1 MYSCANIGNPSGGP
15 IDKTPPIFM
24 RSNPTP
30 NAVNVKD
37 RKIEIFFDEIVTL
50 KDPSTKIIVSPAQ
63 TEMPRMSALG
73 RKVTVELVDS
83 LLPNT
88 TYTIDFSNSIQDNNE
103 GNAIDNFAFAFS
115 TGSVIDSMRVS
126 GYVLDS
132 RTLEP
137 MQSVVVGLQSNLADS
152 AFHKEKLQRV
162 ALTNDRGQFTI
173 RNVSPG
179 SYHIFALKDLDRDYK
194 FGNPTEDIAFLDSI
208 IVPSIGSREAADTV
222 YNDLNEID
230 TIMRA
235 TRPAYFPNDI
245 LLSMFN
251 EDRKSQYL
259 ANNLRVDSTRI
270 SLTFAAASDTLPSLS
285 IVGRNDVPDQW
296 YTLERSQTN
305 DTLTYWIRPPHLVS
319 ADTLMVATTYLR
331 TDTAS
336 NLSWGTDT
344 LKFTFQRQKAKKKK
358 KNEETDSLEQI
369 RFMELHPLANDTQEV
384 YAPLL
389 LQTGTPIERY
399 SREAFHLQRKLQ
411 NDTIFYPAEIKS
423 IALRDSTLNRRDLML
438 KVDWEP
444 GAAYTLAVDSL
455 AMTDIYGLQT
465 KPLKV
470 DFNVRKMEEYGNI
483 VFNIPA
489 VRDSAIVELLD
500 GTEKIVLRAPVK
512 SHRAELLNLLP
523 GKYYARLFIDRN
535 GNGKYDTGNY
545 DMHLQPE
552 ETVYYP
558 GAINLKKNWDVE
570 QTWDIYA
577 TPIDKQKPEAIK
589 KNKPERKKWEKV
601 NTEKTETDEDE
612 ENGFSDFSNP
622 NDPNLRNSNNFGNY
636 RKYDSKIYFHFFAQ
650 KFAHSTKAHYLC
662 TRKSQQ
668 RLCPDGGI
676 GRRAGLKHQWSK
688 IHPGSIPGLGTQKRL

>member
-1 MYSCANIGNPSGGP
+1 MENQMNNSKSLYYIFIIIAAAVMYSCANIGNPSGGP

-358 KNEETDSLEQI
+358 KNEETGSLEQI
-369 RFMELHPLANDTQEV
+369 RFMELHPLANGTQEV

-512 SHRAELLNLLP
+512 NHRAELLNLLP

-636 RKYDSKIYFHFFAQ
+636 RK
-650 KFAHSTKAHYLC
+650 
-662 TRKSQQ
+662 
-668 RLCPDGGI
+668 
-676 GRRAGLKHQWSK
+676 
-688 IHPGSIPGLGTQKRL
+688 

>member
-1 MYSCANIGNPSGGP
+1 MLFSRLALSLQAETENQMNNSKSLYYIFIIIAAAVMYSCANIGNPSGGP

-37 RKIEIFFDEIVTL
+37 RKIEIFFDEIVSL

-179 SYHIFALKDLDRDYK
+179 SDHIFALKDLDRDYK

-369 RFMELHPLANDTQEV
+369 RFMELHPLANGTQEV

-423 IALRDSTLNRRDLML
+423 IALRDSTLNRRDLVL

-483 VFNIPA
+483 VFNITA

-512 SHRAELLNLLP
+512 NHRAELLNLLP

-622 NDPNLRNSNNFGNY
+622 NDPNQRNSNNFGNY
-636 RKYDSKIYFHFFAQ
+636 R
-650 KFAHSTKAHYLC
+650 
-662 TRKSQQ
+662 R
-668 RLCPDGGI
+668 
-676 GRRAGLKHQWSK
+676 
-688 IHPGSIPGLGTQKRL
+688 

>member
-1 MYSCANIGNPSGGP
+1 MNNSKSLYYIFIIIAAAVMYSCANIGNPSGGP

-37 RKIEIFFDEIVTL
+37 RKIEIFFDEIVSL

-63 TEMPRMSALG
+63 AEMPRMSALG

-369 RFMELHPLANDTQEV
+369 RFMELHPLANGTQEV

-411 NDTIFYPAEIKS
+411 NDTTFYPAEIKS

-622 NDPNLRNSNNFGNY
+622 NDPNLRNSNNFGDY
-636 RKYDSKIYFHFFAQ
+636 R
-650 KFAHSTKAHYLC
+650 
-662 TRKSQQ
+662 R
-668 RLCPDGGI
+668 
-676 GRRAGLKHQWSK
+676 
-688 IHPGSIPGLGTQKRL
+688 

>member
-1 MYSCANIGNPSGGP
+1 MNNSKSLYYIFIIIAAAVMYSCANIGNPSGGP

-369 RFMELHPLANDTQEV
+369 RFMELHPLANGTQEV

-423 IALRDSTLNRRDLML
+423 IALRDSTLSRRDLML

-512 SHRAELLNLLP
+512 NHRAELLNLLP

-577 TPIDKQKPEAIK
+577 TPIDKQKPKAIK

-601 NTEKTETDEDE
+601 STEKTETDEDE

-622 NDPNLRNSNNFGNY
+622 NDPNLRNSNNFDNY
-636 RKYDSKIYFHFFAQ
+636 R
-650 KFAHSTKAHYLC
+650 
-662 TRKSQQ
+662 R
-668 RLCPDGGI
+668 
-676 GRRAGLKHQWSK
+676 
-688 IHPGSIPGLGTQKRL
+688 

>member
-1 MYSCANIGNPSGGP
+1 MLFSRLALSLQAETENQMNNSKSLYYIFIIIAAAVMYSCANIGNPSGGP

-37 RKIEIFFDEIVTL
+37 RKIEIFFDEIVSL

-173 RNVSPG
+173 RNVSSG

-369 RFMELHPLANDTQEV
+369 RFMELHPLANGTQEV

-411 NDTIFYPAEIKS
+411 NDTTFYPAEIKS
-423 IALRDSTLNRRDLML
+423 IALRDSTLSRRDLML

-444 GAAYTLAVDSL
+444 GAAYKLAVDSL

-500 GTEKIVLRAPVK
+500 GTDKVVLHTPVK
-512 SHRAELLNLLP
+512 NHRAELLNLQP

-636 RKYDSKIYFHFFAQ
+636 R
-650 KFAHSTKAHYLC
+650 
-662 TRKSQQ
+662 R
-668 RLCPDGGI
+668 
-676 GRRAGLKHQWSK
+676 
-688 IHPGSIPGLGTQKRL
+688 

>member
-1 MYSCANIGNPSGGP
+1 MNNSKSLYYIFIIIAAAVMYSCANIGNPSGGP

-369 RFMELHPLANDTQEV
+369 RFMELHPLANGTQEV

-411 NDTIFYPAEIKS
+411 NDTTFYPAEIKS
-423 IALRDSTLNRRDLML
+423 IALRDSTLSRRDLML

-622 NDPNLRNSNNFGNY
+622 DDPNQRNSNNFGDY
-636 RKYDSKIYFHFFAQ
+636 R
-650 KFAHSTKAHYLC
+650 
-662 TRKSQQ
+662 R
-668 RLCPDGGI
+668 
-676 GRRAGLKHQWSK
+676 
-688 IHPGSIPGLGTQKRL
+688 

>member
-1 MYSCANIGNPSGGP
+1 MLFSRLALSLQAETENQMNNSKSLYYIFIIIAAAVMYSCANIGNPSGGP

-305 DTLTYWIRPPHLVS
+305 DTLTFWIRPPHLVS

-369 RFMELHPLANDTQEV
+369 RFMELHPLANGTQEV

-411 NDTIFYPAEIKS
+411 NDTTFYPAEIKS
-423 IALRDSTLNRRDLML
+423 IALRDSTLSRRDLML

-500 GTEKIVLRAPVK
+500 GTDKVVLHTPVK
-512 SHRAELLNLLP
+512 NHRAELLNLLP

-535 GNGKYDTGNY
+535 GNGKYNTGNY

-622 NDPNLRNSNNFGNY
+622 NDPNLRNSNNFGDY
-636 RKYDSKIYFHFFAQ
+636 R
-650 KFAHSTKAHYLC
+650 
-662 TRKSQQ
+662 R
-668 RLCPDGGI
+668 
-676 GRRAGLKHQWSK
+676 
-688 IHPGSIPGLGTQKRL
+688 

>member
-1 MYSCANIGNPSGGP
+1 MNNSKSLYYIFIIIAAAVMYSCANIGNPSGGP

-358 KNEETDSLEQI
+358 KNEETDYLEQI
-369 RFMELHPLANDTQEV
+369 RFMELHPLANGTQEV

-411 NDTIFYPAEIKS
+411 NDTTFYPAEIKS

-512 SHRAELLNLLP
+512 NHRAELLNLLP

-636 RKYDSKIYFHFFAQ
+636 RK
-650 KFAHSTKAHYLC
+650 
-662 TRKSQQ
+662 
-668 RLCPDGGI
+668 
-676 GRRAGLKHQWSK
+676 
-688 IHPGSIPGLGTQKRL
+688 

>member
-1 MYSCANIGNPSGGP
+1 MLFSRLALSLQAETENQMNNSKSLYYIFIIIAAAVMYSCANIGNPSGGP

-37 RKIEIFFDEIVTL
+37 RKIEIFFDEIVSL

-369 RFMELHPLANDTQEV
+369 RFMELHPLANGTQEV

-411 NDTIFYPAEIKS
+411 NDTTFYPAEIKS
-423 IALRDSTLNRRDLML
+423 IALRDSTLSRRDLML

-500 GTEKIVLRAPVK
+500 GTDKVVLHTPVK
-512 SHRAELLNLLP
+512 NHRAELLNLQP

-636 RKYDSKIYFHFFAQ
+636 R
-650 KFAHSTKAHYLC
+650 
-662 TRKSQQ
+662 R
-668 RLCPDGGI
+668 
-676 GRRAGLKHQWSK
+676 
-688 IHPGSIPGLGTQKRL
+688 

>member
-1 MYSCANIGNPSGGP
+1 MENQMNNSKSLYYIFIIIAAAVMYSCANIGNPSGGP

-369 RFMELHPLANDTQEV
+369 WFMELHPLANGTQEV

-589 KNKPERKKWEKV
+589 KNKSERKKWEKV

-612 ENGFSDFSNP
+612 EIGFSDFSNP

-636 RKYDSKIYFHFFAQ
+636 RK
-650 KFAHSTKAHYLC
+650 
-662 TRKSQQ
+662 
-668 RLCPDGGI
+668 
-676 GRRAGLKHQWSK
+676 
-688 IHPGSIPGLGTQKRL
+688 

>member
-1 MYSCANIGNPSGGP
+1 MNNSKSLYYIFIIIAAAVMYSCANIGNPSGGP

-259 ANNLRVDSTRI
+259 ANNLRVNSTRI

-285 IVGRNDVPDQW
+285 IVGRNDVPNQW

-369 RFMELHPLANDTQEV
+369 RFMELHPLANGTQEV

-411 NDTIFYPAEIKS
+411 NDTTFYPAEIKS
-423 IALRDSTLNRRDLML
+423 IALRDSTLSRRDLML

-512 SHRAELLNLLP
+512 NHRAELLNLLP

-622 NDPNLRNSNNFGNY
+622 NDPNLRNSNNFG
-636 RKYDSKIYFHFFAQ
+636 D
-650 KFAHSTKAHYLC
+650 YL
-662 TRKSQQ
+662 R
-668 RLCPDGGI
+668 
-676 GRRAGLKHQWSK
+676 
-688 IHPGSIPGLGTQKRL
+688 

>member
-1 MYSCANIGNPSGGP
+1 MNNSKSLYYIFIIIAAAVMYSCANIGNPSGGP

-103 GNAIDNFAFAFS
+103 DNAIDNFAFAFS

-369 RFMELHPLANDTQEV
+369 RFMELHPLANGTQEV

-411 NDTIFYPAEIKS
+411 NDTTFYPAEIKS
-423 IALRDSTLNRRDLML
+423 IALRDSTLSRRDLML

-500 GTEKIVLRAPVK
+500 GTDKVVLHTPVK
-512 SHRAELLNLLP
+512 NHRAELLNLQP

-636 RKYDSKIYFHFFAQ
+636 R
-650 KFAHSTKAHYLC
+650 
-662 TRKSQQ
+662 R
-668 RLCPDGGI
+668 
-676 GRRAGLKHQWSK
+676 
-688 IHPGSIPGLGTQKRL
+688 

>member
-1 MYSCANIGNPSGGP
+1 MNNSKSLYYIFIIIAAAVMYSCANIGNPSGGP

-83 LLPNT
+83 LLSNT

-331 TDTAS
+331 TDTTS

-369 RFMELHPLANDTQEV
+369 RFMELHPLANGTQEV

-411 NDTIFYPAEIKS
+411 NDTTFYPAEIKS
-423 IALRDSTLNRRDLML
+423 IALRDSTLSRRDLML

-552 ETVYYP
+552 ETAYYP

-622 NDPNLRNSNNFGNY
+622 NDPNLRNSNNFSNY
-636 RKYDSKIYFHFFAQ
+636 R
-650 KFAHSTKAHYLC
+650 
-662 TRKSQQ
+662 R
-668 RLCPDGGI
+668 
-676 GRRAGLKHQWSK
+676 
-688 IHPGSIPGLGTQKRL
+688 

>member
-1 MYSCANIGNPSGGP
+1 MNNSKSLYYIFIIIAAAVMYSCANIGNPSGGP

-369 RFMELHPLANDTQEV
+369 RFMELHPLANGTQEV

-411 NDTIFYPAEIKS
+411 NDTTFYPAEIKS

-483 VFNIPA
+483 VFNITA

-512 SHRAELLNLLP
+512 NHRAELLNLLP

-636 RKYDSKIYFHFFAQ
+636 RK
-650 KFAHSTKAHYLC
+650 
-662 TRKSQQ
+662 
-668 RLCPDGGI
+668 
-676 GRRAGLKHQWSK
+676 
-688 IHPGSIPGLGTQKRL
+688 

>member
-270 SLTFAAASDTLPSLS
+270 SLTFVAASDTLPSLS

-358 KNEETDSLEQI
+358 KNEETDSLEQM
-369 RFMELHPLANDTQEV
+369 RFMELHPLANGTQEV

-512 SHRAELLNLLP
+512 NHRAELLNLLP

-636 RKYDSKIYFHFFAQ
+636 R
-650 KFAHSTKAHYLC
+650 
-662 TRKSQQ
+662 R
-668 RLCPDGGI
+668 
-676 GRRAGLKHQWSK
+676 
-688 IHPGSIPGLGTQKRL
+688 

>member
-1 MYSCANIGNPSGGP
+1 MNNSKSLYYIFIIIAAAVMYSCANIGNPSGGP

-235 TRPAYFPNDI
+235 TRQAYFPNDI

-369 RFMELHPLANDTQEV
+369 RFMELHPLANGTQEV

-411 NDTIFYPAEIKS
+411 NDTTFYPAEIKS
-423 IALRDSTLNRRDLML
+423 IALRDSTLSRRDLML

-483 VFNIPA
+483 VFNITA

-601 NTEKTETDEDE
+601 DTEKTETDEDE

-636 RKYDSKIYFHFFAQ
+636 R
-650 KFAHSTKAHYLC
+650 
-662 TRKSQQ
+662 R
-668 RLCPDGGI
+668 
-676 GRRAGLKHQWSK
+676 
-688 IHPGSIPGLGTQKRL
+688 

>member
-1 MYSCANIGNPSGGP
+1 MENQMNNSKSLYYIFIIIAAAVMYSCANIGNPSGGP

-319 ADTLMVATTYLR
+319 ADTLIVATTYLR
-331 TDTAS
+331 TDTTS

-369 RFMELHPLANDTQEV
+369 RFMELHPLANGTQEV

-411 NDTIFYPAEIKS
+411 NDTTFYPAEIKS
-423 IALRDSTLNRRDLML
+423 IALRDSTLSRRDLML

-622 NDPNLRNSNNFGNY
+622 NDPNMRNSNNFGDY
-636 RKYDSKIYFHFFAQ
+636 R
-650 KFAHSTKAHYLC
+650 
-662 TRKSQQ
+662 R
-668 RLCPDGGI
+668 
-676 GRRAGLKHQWSK
+676 
-688 IHPGSIPGLGTQKRL
+688 

>member
-1 MYSCANIGNPSGGP
+1 MNNSKSLYYIFIIIAAAVMYSCANIGNPSGGP

-369 RFMELHPLANDTQEV
+369 RFMELHPLANGTQEV

-423 IALRDSTLNRRDLML
+423 IALRDSTLSRRDLML

-455 AMTDIYGLQT
+455 AITDIYGLQT

-512 SHRAELLNLLP
+512 NHRAELLNLLP

-601 NTEKTETDEDE
+601 DTEKTETDEDE

-636 RKYDSKIYFHFFAQ
+636 RK
-650 KFAHSTKAHYLC
+650 
-662 TRKSQQ
+662 
-668 RLCPDGGI
+668 
-676 GRRAGLKHQWSK
+676 
-688 IHPGSIPGLGTQKRL
+688 

>member
-1 MYSCANIGNPSGGP
+1 MNNSKSLYYIFIIIAAAVMYSCANIGNPSGGP

-222 YNDLNEID
+222 YNDLN

-369 RFMELHPLANDTQEV
+369 RFMELHPLANGTQEV

-411 NDTIFYPAEIKS
+411 NDTTFYPAEIKS
-423 IALRDSTLNRRDLML
+423 IALRDSTLSRRDLML

-622 NDPNLRNSNNFGNY
+622 NDPNQRNSNNFGNY
-636 RKYDSKIYFHFFAQ
+636 R
-650 KFAHSTKAHYLC
+650 
-662 TRKSQQ
+662 R
-668 RLCPDGGI
+668 
-676 GRRAGLKHQWSK
+676 
-688 IHPGSIPGLGTQKRL
+688 

>member
-1 MYSCANIGNPSGGP
+1 MNNSKSLYYIFIIIAAAVMYSCANIGNPSGGP

-305 DTLTYWIRPPHLVS
+305 DTLTYWIRPTHLVS

-369 RFMELHPLANDTQEV
+369 RFMELHPLANGTQEV

-577 TPIDKQKPEAIK
+577 TPIDKQKSEAIK

-612 ENGFSDFSNP
+612 ENGFNDFSNP
-622 NDPNLRNSNNFGNY
+622 DDPNLRNSNNFGDY
-636 RKYDSKIYFHFFAQ
+636 R
-650 KFAHSTKAHYLC
+650 
-662 TRKSQQ
+662 R
-668 RLCPDGGI
+668 
-676 GRRAGLKHQWSK
+676 
-688 IHPGSIPGLGTQKRL
+688 

>member
-1 MYSCANIGNPSGGP
+1 MLFSRLALSLQAETENQMNNSKSLYYIFIIIAAAVMYSCANIGNPSGGP

-126 GYVLDS
+126 GYVIDS

-208 IVPSIGSREAADTV
+208 IVPSIGTREAADTV

-270 SLTFAAASDTLPSLS
+270 SLTFAAASDTLPSLN

-369 RFMELHPLANDTQEV
+369 RFMELHPLANGTQEV

-423 IALRDSTLNRRDLML
+423 IALRDSTLNRRDLVL

-483 VFNIPA
+483 VFNITA

-512 SHRAELLNLLP
+512 NHRAELLNLLP

-636 RKYDSKIYFHFFAQ
+636 R
-650 KFAHSTKAHYLC
+650 
-662 TRKSQQ
+662 R
-668 RLCPDGGI
+668 
-676 GRRAGLKHQWSK
+676 
-688 IHPGSIPGLGTQKRL
+688 

>member
-1 MYSCANIGNPSGGP
+1 MNNSKSLYYIFIIIAAAVMYSCANIGNPSGGP

-369 RFMELHPLANDTQEV
+369 RFMELHPLANGTQEV

-423 IALRDSTLNRRDLML
+423 IALRDSTLNRRDLVL

-444 GAAYTLAVDSL
+444 GAAYTLTVDSL

-483 VFNIPA
+483 VFNITA

-512 SHRAELLNLLP
+512 NHRAELLNLLP

-589 KNKPERKKWEKV
+589 KNKLERKKWEKV

-622 NDPNLRNSNNFGNY
+622 NDPNQRNSNNFGNY
-636 RKYDSKIYFHFFAQ
+636 R
-650 KFAHSTKAHYLC
+650 
-662 TRKSQQ
+662 R
-668 RLCPDGGI
+668 
-676 GRRAGLKHQWSK
+676 
-688 IHPGSIPGLGTQKRL
+688 

>member
-1 MYSCANIGNPSGGP
+1 MNNSKSLYYIFIIIAAAVMYSCANIGNPSGGP

-126 GYVLDS
+126 GYVIDS

-208 IVPSIGSREAADTV
+208 IVPSIGTREAADTV

-369 RFMELHPLANDTQEV
+369 RFMELHPLANGTQEV

-423 IALRDSTLNRRDLML
+423 IALRDSTLNRRDLVL

-483 VFNIPA
+483 VFNITA

-512 SHRAELLNLLP
+512 NHRAELLNLLP

-552 ETVYYP
+552 ETAYYP

-636 RKYDSKIYFHFFAQ
+636 SR
-650 KFAHSTKAHYLC
+650 
-662 TRKSQQ
+662 
-668 RLCPDGGI
+668 
-676 GRRAGLKHQWSK
+676 
-688 IHPGSIPGLGTQKRL
+688 

>member
-1 MYSCANIGNPSGGP
+1 MNNSKSLYYIFIIIAAAVMYSCANIGNPSGGP

-126 GYVLDS
+126 GYVIDS

-259 ANNLRVDSTRI
+259 ANNLRIDSTRI
-270 SLTFAAASDTLPSLS
+270 SLTFAAASDTLPSLN

-369 RFMELHPLANDTQEV
+369 RFMELHPLANGTQEV

-423 IALRDSTLNRRDLML
+423 IALRDSTLNRRDLVL

-483 VFNIPA
+483 VFNITA

-512 SHRAELLNLLP
+512 NHRAELLNLLP

-622 NDPNLRNSNNFGNY
+622 NDPNQRNSNNFGNY
-636 RKYDSKIYFHFFAQ
+636 R
-650 KFAHSTKAHYLC
+650 
-662 TRKSQQ
+662 R
-668 RLCPDGGI
+668 
-676 GRRAGLKHQWSK
+676 
-688 IHPGSIPGLGTQKRL
+688 

>member
-1 MYSCANIGNPSGGP
+1 MNNSKSLYYIFIIIAAAVMYSCANIGNPSGGP

-208 IVPSIGSREAADTV
+208 IVPSIGTREAADTV

-285 IVGRNDVPDQW
+285 IVGRNDVPDLW

-369 RFMELHPLANDTQEV
+369 RFMELHPLANGTQEV

-423 IALRDSTLNRRDLML
+423 IALRDSTLNRRDLVL

-500 GTEKIVLRAPVK
+500 GTDKVVLHTPVK
-512 SHRAELLNLLP
+512 NHRAELLNLQP

-636 RKYDSKIYFHFFAQ
+636 R
-650 KFAHSTKAHYLC
+650 
-662 TRKSQQ
+662 R
-668 RLCPDGGI
+668 
-676 GRRAGLKHQWSK
+676 
-688 IHPGSIPGLGTQKRL
+688 

>member
-1 MYSCANIGNPSGGP
+1 MNNSKSLYYIFIIIAAAVMYSCANIGNPSGGP

-152 AFHKEKLQRV
+152 AFHREKLQRV

-230 TIMRA
+230 TIMLA

-358 KNEETDSLEQI
+358 KNEGTDSLEQI
-369 RFMELHPLANDTQEV
+369 RFMELHPLVNGTQEV

-411 NDTIFYPAEIKS
+411 NDTTFYPAEIKS
-423 IALRDSTLNRRDLML
+423 IALRDSTLSRRDLML

-512 SHRAELLNLLP
+512 NHRAELLNLLP

-622 NDPNLRNSNNFGNY
+622 NDPNLRNSNNFGN
-636 RKYDSKIYFHFFAQ
+636 
-650 KFAHSTKAHYLC
+650 
-662 TRKSQQ
+662 
-668 RLCPDGGI
+668 
-676 GRRAGLKHQWSK
+676 
-688 IHPGSIPGLGTQKRL
+688 

>member
-152 AFHKEKLQRV
+152 AFHREKLQRV

-369 RFMELHPLANDTQEV
+369 RFMELHPLANGTQEV

-411 NDTIFYPAEIKS
+411 NDTTFYPAEIKS
-423 IALRDSTLNRRDLML
+423 IALRDSTLSRRDLML

-444 GAAYTLAVDSL
+444 GAAYKLAVDSL

-500 GTEKIVLRAPVK
+500 GTDKVVLHTPVK
-512 SHRAELLNLLP
+512 NHRAELLNLQP

-636 RKYDSKIYFHFFAQ
+636 SK
-650 KFAHSTKAHYLC
+650 
-662 TRKSQQ
+662 
-668 RLCPDGGI
+668 
-676 GRRAGLKHQWSK
+676 
-688 IHPGSIPGLGTQKRL
+688 

>member
-1 MYSCANIGNPSGGP
+1 MNNSKSLYYIFIIIAAAVMYSCANIGNPSGGP

-126 GYVLDS
+126 GYVIDS

-208 IVPSIGSREAADTV
+208 IVPSIGTREAADTV

-369 RFMELHPLANDTQEV
+369 RFMELHPLANGTQEV

-411 NDTIFYPAEIKS
+411 NDTTFYPAEIKS
-423 IALRDSTLNRRDLML
+423 IALRDSTLNRRDLVL

-483 VFNIPA
+483 VFNITA

-636 RKYDSKIYFHFFAQ
+636 SR
-650 KFAHSTKAHYLC
+650 
-662 TRKSQQ
+662 
-668 RLCPDGGI
+668 
-676 GRRAGLKHQWSK
+676 
-688 IHPGSIPGLGTQKRL
+688 

>member
-1 MYSCANIGNPSGGP
+1 MNNSKSLYYIFIIIAAAVMYSCANIGNPSGGP

-369 RFMELHPLANDTQEV
+369 RFMELHPLANGTQEV

-636 RKYDSKIYFHFFAQ
+636 RK
-650 KFAHSTKAHYLC
+650 
-662 TRKSQQ
+662 
-668 RLCPDGGI
+668 
-676 GRRAGLKHQWSK
+676 
-688 IHPGSIPGLGTQKRL
+688 

>member
-319 ADTLMVATTYLR
+319 ADTLIVATTYLR

-369 RFMELHPLANDTQEV
+369 RFMELHPLANGTQEV

-411 NDTIFYPAEIKS
+411 NDTTFYPAEIKS

-483 VFNIPA
+483 VFNIPE

-622 NDPNLRNSNNFGNY
+622 NGPNLRNSNNFG
-636 RKYDSKIYFHFFAQ
+636 D
-650 KFAHSTKAHYLC
+650 YL
-662 TRKSQQ
+662 R
-668 RLCPDGGI
+668 
-676 GRRAGLKHQWSK
+676 
-688 IHPGSIPGLGTQKRL
+688 

>member
-1 MYSCANIGNPSGGP
+1 MNNSKSLYYIFIIIAAAVMYSCANIGNPSGGP

-173 RNVSPG
+173 RNVSPE

-319 ADTLMVATTYLR
+319 ADTLIVATTYLR

-369 RFMELHPLANDTQEV
+369 RFMELHPLANGTQEV

-411 NDTIFYPAEIKS
+411 NDTTFYPAEIKS
-423 IALRDSTLNRRDLML
+423 IALRDSTLSRRDLML

-577 TPIDKQKPEAIK
+577 TPIDKQKSEAIK

-636 RKYDSKIYFHFFAQ
+636 SR
-650 KFAHSTKAHYLC
+650 
-662 TRKSQQ
+662 
-668 RLCPDGGI
+668 
-676 GRRAGLKHQWSK
+676 
-688 IHPGSIPGLGTQKRL
+688 

>member
-1 MYSCANIGNPSGGP
+1 MNNSKSLYYIFIIIAAAVMYSCANNGNPSGGP

-137 MQSVVVGLQSNLADS
+137 MQSVVVGLLSNLADS

-369 RFMELHPLANDTQEV
+369 RFMELHPLANGTQEV

-411 NDTIFYPAEIKS
+411 NDTTFYPAEIKS
-423 IALRDSTLNRRDLML
+423 IALRDSTLSRRDLML

-444 GAAYTLAVDSL
+444 GAAYKLAVDSL

-636 RKYDSKIYFHFFAQ
+636 SR
-650 KFAHSTKAHYLC
+650 
-662 TRKSQQ
+662 
-668 RLCPDGGI
+668 
-676 GRRAGLKHQWSK
+676 
-688 IHPGSIPGLGTQKRL
+688 

>member
-1 MYSCANIGNPSGGP
+1 MENQMNNSKSLYYIFIIIAAAVMYSCANIGNPSGGP

-369 RFMELHPLANDTQEV
+369 RFMELHPLANGTQEV

-589 KNKPERKKWEKV
+589 KNKSERKKWEKV

-612 ENGFSDFSNP
+612 EIGFSDFSNP

-636 RKYDSKIYFHFFAQ
+636 RK
-650 KFAHSTKAHYLC
+650 
-662 TRKSQQ
+662 
-668 RLCPDGGI
+668 
-676 GRRAGLKHQWSK
+676 
-688 IHPGSIPGLGTQKRL
+688 

>member
-208 IVPSIGSREAADTV
+208 IVPSIGTREAADTV

-369 RFMELHPLANDTQEV
+369 RFMELHPLANGTQEV

-423 IALRDSTLNRRDLML
+423 IALRDSTLNRRDLAL

-483 VFNIPA
+483 VFNITA

-512 SHRAELLNLLP
+512 NHRAELLNLLP

-636 RKYDSKIYFHFFAQ
+636 SR
-650 KFAHSTKAHYLC
+650 
-662 TRKSQQ
+662 
-668 RLCPDGGI
+668 
-676 GRRAGLKHQWSK
+676 
-688 IHPGSIPGLGTQKRL
+688 

>member
-1 MYSCANIGNPSGGP
+1 MNNSKSLYYIFIIIAAAVMYSCANTGNPSGGP

-319 ADTLMVATTYLR
+319 TDTLIVATTYLR

-369 RFMELHPLANDTQEV
+369 RFMELHPLANGTQEI

-411 NDTIFYPAEIKS
+411 NDTTFYPAEIKS

-444 GAAYTLAVDSL
+444 GAAYKLAVDSL

-483 VFNIPA
+483 VFNITA

-512 SHRAELLNLLP
+512 NHRAELLNLLP

-636 RKYDSKIYFHFFAQ
+636 SR
-650 KFAHSTKAHYLC
+650 
-662 TRKSQQ
+662 
-668 RLCPDGGI
+668 
-676 GRRAGLKHQWSK
+676 
-688 IHPGSIPGLGTQKRL
+688 

>member
-331 TDTAS
+331 TDTTS

-369 RFMELHPLANDTQEV
+369 RFMELHPLANGTQEV

-411 NDTIFYPAEIKS
+411 NDTTFYPAEIKS
-423 IALRDSTLNRRDLML
+423 IALRDSTLSRRDLML

-500 GTEKIVLRAPVK
+500 GTDKVVLHTPVK
-512 SHRAELLNLLP
+512 NHRAELLNLLP

-622 NDPNLRNSNNFGNY
+622 SDPNLRNSNNFGNY
-636 RKYDSKIYFHFFAQ
+636 SR
-650 KFAHSTKAHYLC
+650 
-662 TRKSQQ
+662 
-668 RLCPDGGI
+668 
-676 GRRAGLKHQWSK
+676 
-688 IHPGSIPGLGTQKRL
+688 

>member
-1 MYSCANIGNPSGGP
+1 MNNSKSLYYIFIIIAAAVMYSCTNIGNPSGGP

-369 RFMELHPLANDTQEV
+369 RFMELHPLANGTQEV

-423 IALRDSTLNRRDLML
+423 IALRDSTLSRRDLML

-444 GAAYTLAVDSL
+444 GAAYKLAVDSL

-636 RKYDSKIYFHFFAQ
+636 R
-650 KFAHSTKAHYLC
+650 
-662 TRKSQQ
+662 R
-668 RLCPDGGI
+668 
-676 GRRAGLKHQWSK
+676 
-688 IHPGSIPGLGTQKRL
+688 

>member
-1 MYSCANIGNPSGGP
+1 MNNSKSLYYIFIIIAAAVMYSCANIGNPSGGP

-369 RFMELHPLANDTQEV
+369 RFMELHPLANGTQEV

-411 NDTIFYPAEIKS
+411 NDTTFYPAEIKS
-423 IALRDSTLNRRDLML
+423 IALRDSTLSRRDLML

-500 GTEKIVLRAPVK
+500 GTDKVVLHTPVK
-512 SHRAELLNLLP
+512 NHRAELLNLLP

-622 NDPNLRNSNNFGNY
+622 NDPNLRNSNNFGDY
-636 RKYDSKIYFHFFAQ
+636 R
-650 KFAHSTKAHYLC
+650 
-662 TRKSQQ
+662 R
-668 RLCPDGGI
+668 
-676 GRRAGLKHQWSK
+676 
-688 IHPGSIPGLGTQKRL
+688 

>member
-369 RFMELHPLANDTQEV
+369 RFMELHPLANGTQEV

-411 NDTIFYPAEIKS
+411 NDTTFYPAEIKS
-423 IALRDSTLNRRDLML
+423 IALRDSTLSRRDLML

-483 VFNIPA
+483 VFNIPE

-636 RKYDSKIYFHFFAQ
+636 R
-650 KFAHSTKAHYLC
+650 
-662 TRKSQQ
+662 R
-668 RLCPDGGI
+668 
-676 GRRAGLKHQWSK
+676 
-688 IHPGSIPGLGTQKRL
+688 

>member
-1 MYSCANIGNPSGGP
+1 MNNSKSLYYIFIIIAAAVMYSCANIGNPSGGP

-369 RFMELHPLANDTQEV
+369 RFMELHPLANGTQEV

-411 NDTIFYPAEIKS
+411 NDTTFYPAEIKS
-423 IALRDSTLNRRDLML
+423 IALRDSALSRRDLML

-444 GAAYTLAVDSL
+444 GAAYKLAVDSL

-500 GTEKIVLRAPVK
+500 GTDKVVLHTPVK
-512 SHRAELLNLLP
+512 NHRAELLNLQP

-577 TPIDKQKPEAIK
+577 TPIDKQKSEAIK

-622 NDPNLRNSNNFGNY
+622 NDPNLRNSNNFGDY
-636 RKYDSKIYFHFFAQ
+636 R
-650 KFAHSTKAHYLC
+650 
-662 TRKSQQ
+662 R
-668 RLCPDGGI
+668 
-676 GRRAGLKHQWSK
+676 
-688 IHPGSIPGLGTQKRL
+688 